1 MPRPYTK
8 TILTSLLALS
18 CLHLFGQA
26 PLSSRPKIGLTL
38 SGGGAK
44 GLAHIG
50 ILKAIDSAGLKIDYI
65 TGTSM
70 GSIIGGLYA
79 VGYSGDTIE
88 KLAKSIDWDVLLSN
102 QSALREIRMEEK
114 EEYSKYA
121 IELPWHQKRFRLPT
135 GVLEGQ
141 ELWLKLS
148 ELFAPVYQ
156 QKDFSQFNI
165 PFRCIGA
172 DIGNGE
178 PVILSKGEIV
188 SAIRASMAIPSIFT
202 AVDFEGKRLV
212 DGGIVKNFPVQEV
225 RDMGATMVIGSDVT
239 DGLLPS
245 QKVQNALQILLQ
257 IAFFR
262 EAADKKQQ
270 VAACDIYIPFQFENY
285 SAGSFQQ
292 SDAILQAGIEEGRRL
307 YPQFKRLADSLNN
320 LYGMDVPAPNR
331 LPIEPH
337 NLITQVDIKGLEH
350 TSQEFFLHT
359 IGFKPGRTYTVK
371 QLSEMVRKAFG
382 TRYYNYVHYYL
393 QALPNGTHEIV
404 FEVQEN
410 ALTFAK
416 LGLHY
421 NRFAGISL
429 IANITSR
436 NFLFKNSRSL
446 LSLNLGES
454 FRVKAEHLQYLGK
467 KKAFSLLPS
476 IRFHR
481 FAITTYDGLKQNDV
495 YNQNYFNLDGK
506 LQYTRYRKMSIGAGG
521 SYEVIHYKPFVSSG
535 LFYIGRNEFPSVYVF
550 LHYNTLDR
558 SNFSKRGIKIE
569 TVTSKVFRQD
579 PRVRFFQDNFPLEGV
594 YVATTPYY
602 RFTLTTE
609 SYTPLNKN
617 ITLLMN
623 LQSGIH
629 LNYDGHIMNEFI
641 VGGLVKTF
649 RNQLTFAG
657 LQEGTINSPSVISY
671 KLGLRAQP
679 YNNFYV
685 TGRVNA
691 AATDF
696 INQNRFFQTSN
707 FYSGA
712 SLTVSYDFPLGPL
725 DLSVMY
731 SPQTNKFASYINL
744 GVPL

>member
-1 MPRPYTK
+1 MPN
-8 TILTSLLALS
+8 
-18 CLHLFGQA
+18 
-26 PLSSRPKIGLTL
+26 RPKIGLAL

-79 VGYSGDTIE
+79 IGYSGDTIE
-88 KLAKSIDWDVLLSN
+88 KLAQTIDWDILLSN

-121 IELPWHQKRFRLPT
+121 IELPWRKKRFRLPT

-148 ELFAPVYQ
+148 ELFAPVNQ
-156 QKDFSQFNI
+156 QKDFLKFNI
-165 PFRCIGA
+165 PFQCIGT

-178 PVILSKGEIV
+178 PVILNRGEIV

-212 DGGIVKNFPVQEV
+212 DGGIVKNFPAQEA
-225 RDMGATMVIGSDVT
+225 RDMGAAIVIGSDVT

-270 VAACDIYIPFQFENY
+270 VAACDIYIPFHFENY

-292 SDAILQAGIEEGRRL
+292 SDAIIQAGLEEGRRL
-307 YPQFKRLADSLNN
+307 FPQFKQLADSLNN
-320 LYGMDVPAPNR
+320 LYGNTPKALNR
-331 LPIEPH
+331 LPVQSLHAISIAE
-337 NLITQVDIKGLEH
+337 IKGLEH
-350 TSQEFFLHT
+350 TSREFFLHT
-359 IGFKPGRTYTVK
+359 IGFKANRQYTVK
-371 QLSEMVRKAFG
+371 QVSEMVRKAFG
-382 TRYYNYVHYYL
+382 TRYYNYVHYHL
-393 QALPNGTHEIV
+393 QQLTNGTNKIV
-404 FEVQEN
+404 FDVQEN

-436 NFLFKNSRSL
+436 NLFLKNSRSL
-446 LSLNLGES
+446 LSFNLGES
-454 FRVKAEHLQYLGK
+454 FRVKGEHLQYLGK

-476 IRFHR
+476 IQFHR
-481 FAITTYDGLKQNDV
+481 FPITTYDGLKQNDV
-495 YNQNYFNLDGK
+495 YNQNYFILDGK
-506 LQYTRYRKMSIGAGG
+506 IQYTRYRKMNMGVGG
-521 SYEVIHYKPFVSSG
+521 SFEVIRYKPFVSND
-535 LFYIGRNEFPSVYVF
+535 LFFRGHNEFSSAYIF
-550 LHYNTLDR
+550 LNYNTLNR
-558 SNFSKRGIKIE
+558 LRFPKRGIKIE
-569 TVTSKVFRQD
+569 TVAGRVFKQD
-579 PRVRFFQDNFPLEGV
+579 PDISFYFDDLPVEGV
-594 YVATTPYY
+594 HVATHPYY
-602 RFTLTTE
+602 RSTLHTE
-609 SYTPLNKN
+609 TYTPLNKK
-617 ITLLMN
+617 ITLLMS
-623 LQSGIH
+623 LQAGINF
-629 LNYDGHIMNEFI
+629 NYENNIMNEFV
-641 VGGLVKTF
+641 VGGLNKTF
-649 RNQLTFAG
+649 RNQITFAG
-657 LQEGTINSPSVISY
+657 LREGAVSSPSIAAY
-671 KLGLRAQP
+671 QLGLRSQP
-679 YNNFYV
+679 FNNIFV

-691 AATDF
+691 IATDF
-696 INQNRFFQTSN
+696 INHSNFFQTKN

-712 SLTVSYDFPLGPL
+712 SLTFSYDFPLGPL
-725 DLSVMY
+725 DLSIMY
-731 SPQTNKFASYINL
+731 SPQTKKYTSYINL
-744 GVPL
+744 GMPL